1 MLQPGTT
8 EPFDPAADGV
18 DAPPVFSAVLHP
30 HRSLTI
36 QGVRLVVL
44 LVAAAGTVA
53 SIPFLVMGF
62 WPVAGFYGLDIAL
75 LWFAMS
81 ASIRDARAYE
91 EVTVSPLELF
101 LRKVSVKGLAREW
114 RFNPVWTRLHTVE
127 HEEFGVER
135 LTLVSRGELV
145 SVAHFL
151 GPDEKARFG
160 RRLSAA
166 LAEAR
171 RGVVHNPLPPESRRA
186 EPGAGFGCR
195 SVFVQ
200 G

>member
-1 MLQPGTT
+1 MLQPVTSEQG
-8 EPFDPAADGV
+8 DPAVEAD
-18 DAPPVFSAVLHP
+18 DAPPVFSAVLQP
-30 HRSLTI
+30 HRSLTVS
-36 QGVRLVVL
+36 GVRLVVL

-62 WPVAGFYGLDIAL
+62 WPVAGFYGIDVAL

-101 LRKVSVKGLAREW
+101 LRKVSVKGLTQEW

-135 LTLVSRGELV
+135 LTLVSRGESV
-145 SVAHFL
+145 PVAHFL

-160 RRLSAA
+160 KRLSAA

-171 RGVVHNPLPPESRRA
+171 RGVVHNPLPPDTT
-186 EPGAGFGCR
+186 PH
-195 SVFVQ
+195 
-200 G
+200 

>member
-8 EPFDPAADGV
+8 ERFDPDVDGV
-18 DAPPVFSAVLHP
+18 DAPPVFSAVLYP
-30 HRSLTI
+30 HRSLNI

-62 WPVAGFYGLDIAL
+62 WPVAGFYGLDVAL

-81 ASIRDARAYE
+81 ASLRDARAYE
-91 EVTVSPLELF
+91 EVVVSPLELF
-101 LRKVSVKGLAREW
+101 LRKVPVKGMAREW
-114 RFNPVWTRLHTVE
+114 RFNPVWTRLHKVE

-135 LTLVSRGELV
+135 LVLISRGEAV
-145 SVAHFL
+145 PIGHFL

-160 RRLSAA
+160 DRLSAA

-171 RGVVHNPLPPESRRA
+171 KGVVHNPLPSANEGR
-186 EPGAGFGCR
+186 
-195 SVFVQ
+195 
-200 G
+200 